1 MFKFKAIKNDEVIE
15 YTISIERNTH
25 LMVVEQKF
33 PNEEY
38 ARYIRLTGQQIE
50 KLKNILFVGSFSST
64 TIPVNTFSLEDGNVF
79 VMVCREDNQVIRMAH
94 ADMRKVFEY
103 YNKHSTHI
111 ARFDAKFRSRR

>member
-1 MFKFKAIKNDEVIE
+1 MYKFKAIKSDEVIE
-15 YTISIERNTH
+15 YTISIERNTR

-64 TIPVNTFSLEDGNVF
+64 TIPVNTFSLEGSNVF
-79 VMVCREDNQVIRMAH
+79 VMTCREDNQVIRMAH
-94 ADMRKVFEY
+94 AEMRKVFDY
-103 YNKHSTHI
+103 YEKHTAHI
-111 ARFDAKFRSRR
+111 AHFDAKFRSRR

>member
-1 MFKFKAIKNDEVIE
+1 MYKFKTIKSEKVIE

-25 LMVVEQKF
+25 LMVVEQKL

-64 TIPVNTFSLEDGNVF
+64 TIPVNTFSIEGGNVF
-79 VMVCREDNQVIRMAH
+79 VMTCREDNQVIRMTH
-94 ADMRKVFEY
+94 AEMRKVFDY
-103 YNKHSTHI
+103 YGKHSTHI
-111 ARFDAKFRSRR
+111 G